1 MKSYS
6 IGLVFLFISFLSL
19 AKNNVMS
26 FGEVP
31 SDSIVKPQIRNS
43 PIVIA
48 NLKTAEN
55 HYVKCTYGQPL
66 KKGRVIFGDLVP
78 FGKLWRTGANE
89 ATEITFTTNI
99 KIGKTSLP
107 AGTYTLF
114 SIPDKNKWTIILNSD
129 LGQWGD
135 FTYNAANNVLT
146 FEAPISK
153 NSDIYEG
160 FTIQFDDQTGG
171 FNMNLLWDDTKIT
184 VPIQVVDK
192 IVELNTGRKKK
203 RN

>member
-6 IGLVFLFISFLSL
+6 NGVRYFGFLFTFISFLSFGHHSTS
-19 AKNNVMS
+19 KN
-26 FGEVP
+26 
-31 SDSIVKPQIRNS
+31 DSIVKPQVRNS

-66 KKGRVIFGDLVP
+66 KKGRTIFGELVP

-99 KIGKTSLP
+99 KIGETSLP

-114 SIPDKNKWTIILNSD
+114 SVPNKDKWTIFLNSE

-135 FTYNAANNVLT
+135 FTYNATNNVLT
-146 FEAPISK
+146 FEATANK
-153 NSDIYEG
+153 NTDIYEG
-160 FTIQFDDQTGG
+160 FTVQFEDQNGG
-171 FNMNLLWDDTKIT
+171 FNMFLLWDDIKVSIP
-184 VPIQVVDK
+184 VQVIGEIEK
-192 IVELNTGRKKK
+192 PNRKKRRRK
-203 RN
+203 

>member
-1 MKSYS
+1 MKSCL
-6 IGLVFLFISFLSL
+6 IGAAFLSL
-19 AKNNVMS
+19 CFSSIKVNATDSLNKMYA
-26 FGEVP
+26 
-31 SDSIVKPQIRNS
+31 DSIVKPQVRNS

-55 HYVKCTYGQPL
+55 NYVKCTYGQPL
-66 KKGRVIFGDLVP
+66 KKGRVIFGELVP

-99 KIGKTSLP
+99 KIGETSLS

-114 SIPDKNKWTIILNSD
+114 SIPDKDNWTIILNSE

-135 FTYNAANNVLT
+135 FTYSSAKDVLT
-146 FEAPISK
+146 YKASVSR

-160 FTIQFDDQTGG
+160 FTVQFEDKKGG
-171 FNMNLLWDDTKIT
+171 FDMNLLWDDTKIT
-184 VPIQVVDK
+184 VPIQVIGEIEASSK
-192 IVELNTGRKKK
+192 KKKKKK
-203 RN
+203 R